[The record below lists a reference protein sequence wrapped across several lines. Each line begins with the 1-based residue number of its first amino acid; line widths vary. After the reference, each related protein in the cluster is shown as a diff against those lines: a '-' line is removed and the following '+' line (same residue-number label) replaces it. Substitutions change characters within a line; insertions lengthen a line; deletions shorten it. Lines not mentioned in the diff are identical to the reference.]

1 MEQVLSDFKLN
12 NEVPNEVIEKYKNL
26 VPKEIITLWKDYGFG
41 TFMQGYFKSVNP
53 DEFNDILQECSQRYT
68 NSIVLF
74 ATGMGDLVIWADGYV
89 RLLNFRYGILKT
101 VMPNF

>member
-53 DEFNDILQECSQRYT
+53 DE
-68 NSIVLF
+68 
-74 ATGMGDLVIWADGYV
+74 
-89 RLLNFRYGILKT
+89 
-101 VMPNF
+101 